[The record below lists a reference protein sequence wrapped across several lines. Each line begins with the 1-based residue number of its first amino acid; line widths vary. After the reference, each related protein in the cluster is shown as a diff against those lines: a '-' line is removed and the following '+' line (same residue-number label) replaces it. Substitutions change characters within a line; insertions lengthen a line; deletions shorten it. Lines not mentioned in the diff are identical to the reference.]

1 MVLESLFSRN
11 RPKNGVKTDVSSRST
26 VSCRLLSIA
35 VHPDYRG
42 QNIAGEFTKY
52 FFKLLSRDGISRV
65 GLSVHLDNMDAI
77 KFYKKDG
84 WKIECVTHNSIYFFH
99 DFNPEDSTT

>member
-1 MVLESLFSRN
+1 MRITYIHQHIATMDSFGGVRSLIFS
-11 RPKNGVKTDVSSRST
+11 KHLASRGHE
-26 VSCRLLSIA
+26 L
-35 VHPDYRG
+35 
-42 QNIAGEFTKY
+42 TKY